1 MQSSHIMAKW
11 PSHTGLLSCQTL
23 MRLCLHLSMDR
34 FFQRQGECCSHCTKY
49 LLGLRMCFW
58 RLITFV
64 MLCKKIGLQCVHVS
78 TVRLNVGF
86 RHVRG
91 CYDWRVDLDLALHF
105 YKLENRGEDR
115 REEMKG
121 WKSIIDCLWLDVEIN
136 VLFAIGCKCITISKS
151 GLWLFLLHQINT
163 INDHKLW

>member
-1 MQSSHIMAKW
+1 MLFTLHKIFSRVKNVLLKLDHI
-11 PSHTGLLSCQTL
+11 C
-23 MRLCLHLSMDR
+23 
-34 FFQRQGECCSHCTKY
+34 E
-49 LLGLRMCFW
+49 
-58 RLITFV
+58 
-64 MLCKKIGLQCVHVS
+64 KIGSQCVRVS

-86 RHVRG
+86 RHVHG

-151 GLWLFLLHQINT
+151 GL
-163 INDHKLW
+163 